1 MKRFIAAMTAVIMLL
16 ALACTPAL
24 ALSVRDAALDA
35 ALNVPDGNIQFVTE
49 GEYPWTVDGANG
61 WAKSTNFQVSSSE
74 STVTAT
80 VTAEEGDIVSFDYK
94 VSSEARYDKLVFSI
108 DGNPVASSPWTF
120 FSGEIDWT
128 NVSYALT
135 AGEHV
140 LSWSYQKDSSSNNHD
155 DTAYL
160 DNVYVGAPAAPESL
174 ELTPSLTV
182 QTQRRAQLNWTVLP
196 ENAYNKEVTFASA
209 DESIAVVDANGLVT
223 GVSVGQTVITA
234 TTVDGGIT
242 AECAVTVEQG
252 PAAVTLNGFF
262 SSKWYSFIDADPAA
276 ASELPYTMTAN
287 VTAAEFAGGYV
298 YGYMTKDYF
307 ILNPET
313 GEVTYPAMNTGDVT
327 IRDMAYDHSA
337 QKMYAIGTGAASG
350 KFLYTVD
357 ISTGAVT
364 EIAQIVCGSETPMT
378 LAISTDGTAYVLT
391 ESYSNASKLYS
402 IDLQTGVG
410 TLIGS
415 TGFGHK
421 RFQSM
426 AYDHNTNQLFWAR
439 FSDYGNGGLA
449 VIDTATGAATDLGMI
464 NGSAVLVC
472 GLYIA
477 NNLPVGSVI
486 GDECTVTFVDGM
498 SDETISTATVDKG
511 SVLTAADF
519 PTVPAHEG
527 YAFTGWDYN
536 GAAVN
541 ANIIV
546 TANYFDITKASV
558 TLRVIDEVYLDGSG
572 FQMLLDADAV
582 EYGVGIPE
590 TGNVLAYGAEGA
602 EELYSRFEY
611 KLPENADGNFMTETD
626 IVFNGESV
634 TVSIPAGTY
643 DWCIANPRYWHDDG
657 PQIGLVS
664 DIGTA
669 HGRNDDYVFEA
680 GKSYVFTVYR
690 YGELGAVDVEITD
703 YNSQPGTAGDV
714 DGNGVVETADA
725 LLALR
730 GAMGIAALT
739 PEQVERADM
748 DGNGVVDTVDAL
760 AILRRAIL
768 NG

>member
-1 MKRFIAAMTAVIMLL
+1 MPL
-16 ALACTPAL
+16 PA
-24 ALSVRDAALDA
+24 
-35 ALNVPDGNIQFVTE
+35 N
-49 GEYPWTVDGANG
+49 
-61 WAKSTNFQVSSSE
+61 
-74 STVTAT
+74 
-80 VTAEEGDIVSFDYK
+80 SF
-94 VSSEARYDKLVFSI
+94 
-108 DGNPVASSPWTF
+108 
-120 FSGEIDWT
+120 
-128 NVSYALT
+128 
-135 AGEHV
+135 
-140 LSWSYQKDSSSNNHD
+140 
-155 DTAYL
+155 
-160 DNVYVGAPAAPESL
+160 
-174 ELTPSLTV
+174 
-182 QTQRRAQLNWTVLP
+182 
-196 ENAYNKEVTFASA
+196 
-209 DESIAVVDANGLVT
+209 
-223 GVSVGQTVITA
+223 
-234 TTVDGGIT
+234 
-242 AECAVTVEQG
+242 
-252 PAAVTLNGFF
+252 
-262 SSKWYSFIDADPAA
+262 
-276 ASELPYTMTAN
+276 
-287 VTAAEFAGGYV
+287 
-298 YGYMTKDYF
+298 
-307 ILNPET
+307 
-313 GEVTYPAMNTGDVT
+313 
-327 IRDMAYDHSA
+327 
-337 QKMYAIGTGAASG
+337 
-350 KFLYTVD
+350 YTVD

-486 GDECTVTFVDGM
+486 GDECTVTFVDGL

-519 PTVPAHEG
+519 PHRSRTRGLCLHG
-527 YAFTGWDYN
+527 LGLQRCGSQRKHHCDCKLFRYHQSFR
-536 GAAVN
+536 N
-541 ANIIV
+541 A
-546 TANYFDITKASV
+546 
-558 TLRVIDEVYLDGSG
+558 RVIDEVYLDGSG

-590 TGNVLAYGAEGA
+590 TGDVLAYGAEGA

-669 HGRNDDYVFEA
+669 HGRNDDYVF
-680 GKSYVFTVYR
+680 
-690 YGELGAVDVEITD
+690 
-703 YNSQPGTAGDV
+703 
-714 DGNGVVETADA
+714 
-725 LLALR
+725 
-730 GAMGIAALT
+730 
-739 PEQVERADM
+739 
-748 DGNGVVDTVDAL
+748 
-760 AILRRAIL
+760 
-768 NG
+768 